1 MPRISSFY
9 GIMIYMYYMDHNPP
23 HFHAMYGE
31 YEAIFDIMSLN
42 LLKGSLPPKAISLVT
57 EWAMIHKHELEEN
70 WNRVLSNESL
80 KQIEPLS

>member
-42 LLKGSLPPKAISLVT
+42 LLRGSLPPKAISLVT

>member
-1 MPRISSFY
+1 
-9 GIMIYMYYMDHNPP
+9 MIYMYYMDHNPP

-42 LLKGSLPPKAISLVT
+42 LLRGSLPPKAISLVT

>member
-1 MPRISSFY
+1 
-9 GIMIYMYYMDHNPP
+9 MIYMYYMDHNPP